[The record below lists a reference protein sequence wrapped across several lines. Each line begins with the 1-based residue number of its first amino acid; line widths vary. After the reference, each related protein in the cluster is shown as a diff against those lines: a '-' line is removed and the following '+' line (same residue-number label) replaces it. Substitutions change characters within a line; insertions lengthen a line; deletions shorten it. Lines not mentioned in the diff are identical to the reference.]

1 MPAIQSFL
9 CEYDFGIERKEKWRH
24 VGNRRCGDDVAG
36 NCRPVADLPGSEG
49 PQHLVEHRVFAG
61 ERFFERRKRDTA
73 TDAPHRIVLFNR
85 REFLHGFRRYEQRIA
100 AVVLVDV
107 DTDLGRAGYEFR
119 FRTMLGLDRQEL
131 LQRLRADKGR
141 SV

>member
-1 MPAIQSFL
+1 MAAIALHGDLLQPALQPAVLDSL
-9 CEYDFGIERKEKWRH
+9 Q
-24 VGNRRCGDDVAG
+24 VG
-36 NCRPVADLPGSEG
+36 
-49 PQHLVEHRVFAG
+49 Q
-61 ERFFERRKRDTA
+61 
-73 TDAPHRIVLFNR
+73 
-85 REFLHGFRRYEQRIA
+85 FLHGFRRYEQRKA